1 MKSGVSLKSIIMNV
15 AGDVPMDDPLA
26 CVLTHLPASASAITA
41 EFERS
46 ESFRSLCEDFQVC
59 VEAVSRW
66 QHKEGP
72 AAAERWR
79 EYAESLAE
87 LEQEIR
93 SWLDRSAAGRPPGAA
108 G

>member
-1 MKSGVSLKSIIMNV
+1 MKNSIMNV

-26 CVLTHLPASASAITA
+26 CVVTRLPARAEAITA
-41 EFERS
+41 EFGRS

-59 VEAVSRW
+59 VEAVARW
-66 QHKEGP
+66 QRKEGP
-72 AAAERWR
+72 AAVERRR

-87 LEQEIR
+87 LEQEIG
-93 SWLDRSAAGRPPGAA
+93 SWLDRSAAAGPPGAA